1 MNIWR
6 AQLHATTIL
15 HYITMFLLKHAATLD
30 VLKENAKT
38 RLKNIVDSVA
48 VYPKPIRPQQTR
60 REFTNYSRLQNCVN
74 AKAKKLPREKTNWIQ
89 MVYLLEALC
98 TTLDPR
104 FTTSTCGFHR
114 LWNYPLGLLP
124 QLAMSHC
131 ICLDSAV
138 DLKIYLPLKESL
150 GMVEIPTGQLWD
162 GESM

>member
-15 HYITMFLLKHAATLD
+15 HYITMFLLKHAATPD

-104 FTTSTCGFHR
+104 FTTSTCGFHDDK
-114 LWNYPLGLLP
+114 LGPSFGPL
-124 QLAMSHC
+124 ASASH
-131 ICLDSAV
+131 
-138 DLKIYLPLKESL
+138 
-150 GMVEIPTGQLWD
+150 
-162 GESM
+162 